1 MPQTLADNS
10 HHPWSAA
17 LAKSLAVFQ
26 LGESGG
32 GTVIQQAKKSPLHGI
47 DPAYCKSVEWFV
59 AEEHRHADIL
69 ACCVHSLGGQCIRH
83 NWTARLFVHGRRLM
97 GLRLK
102 VLVLLAAEV
111 VGICYYKLLAMR
123 LPAGQIRDL
132 LEELANDE
140 EAHLKFHSDFLRLYV
155 QGILPGVLFR
165 SVWRL
170 VTYAAA
176 LVVIIDHRHALSQM
190 NIPLNLVWQRW
201 MFLVDATEKQII
213 TAKPDYQFLQQV
225 NIDYQLDAL

>member
-1 MPQTLADNS
+1 
-10 HHPWSAA
+10 
-17 LAKSLAVFQ
+17 
-26 LGESGG
+26 
-32 GTVIQQAKKSPLHGI
+32 
-47 DPAYCKSVEWFV
+47 
-59 AEEHRHADIL
+59 
-69 ACCVHSLGGQCIRH
+69 
-83 NWTARLFVHGRRLM
+83 M

-140 EAHLKFHSDFLRLYV
+140 EAHLKFHSDFLRLYA
-155 QGILPGVLFR
+155 QGILPGVVFR

-176 LVVIIDHRHALSQM
+176 IVVIIDHRHALSQM
-190 NIPLNLVWQRW
+190 NIPLKLVWQRW
-201 MFLVDATEKQII
+201 MFLVDATEKQIT

-225 NIDYQLDAL
+225 NIDYQLDTL